1 MWIFC
6 YCSFEKAELQ
16 YEIYRALYI
25 RGETMGKLCSYDNK
39 VMQALAKIADIL
51 IVSILWVVLCL
62 TVVGFGPACTAAY
75 YATAKCIRRDRGN
88 IFKEFWH
95 ALKSNFGQSL
105 LLGILM
111 IFFGAS
117 LFFFDFTKIAN
128 AFLNQQPMGVWRIVL
143 SALKFFLFFGLFLY
157 LFPIQSRFQAKTIQI
172 VVTSLLVMFRN
183 IGMTIAM
190 IALMIVIVC
199 IALLYP
205 RIAILMPGILSYLMS
220 FPMEKVLSKVIEE
233 TGPVEIDETERWYL
247 EK

>member
-1 MWIFC
+1 
-6 YCSFEKAELQ
+6 
-16 YEIYRALYI
+16 
-25 RGETMGKLCSYDNK
+25 
-39 VMQALAKIADIL
+39 
-51 IVSILWVVLCL
+51 
-62 TVVGFGPACTAAY
+62 
-75 YATAKCIRRDRGN
+75 
-88 IFKEFWH
+88 
-95 ALKSNFGQSL
+95 
-105 LLGILM
+105 
-111 IFFGAS
+111 
-117 LFFFDFTKIAN
+117 
-128 AFLNQQPMGVWRIVL
+128 MGVWRIVL

-205 RIAILMPGILSYLMS
+205 RIAILMPGILFYLMS
-220 FPMEKVLSKVIEE
+220 FPMEKVLSKMIEE